1 MLYRVFLDISSFSS
15 KGIVGDLAHVA
26 LPAFDV
32 GVSNIIRADAT
43 ASEAVP
49 APTKINAKAIVE
61 F

>member
-1 MLYRVFLDISSFSS
+1 MYKRQPKTFPRSYIDSST
-15 KGIVGDLAHVA
+15 AAA

-43 ASEAVP
+43 ASEAIP

-61 F
+61 YDNG